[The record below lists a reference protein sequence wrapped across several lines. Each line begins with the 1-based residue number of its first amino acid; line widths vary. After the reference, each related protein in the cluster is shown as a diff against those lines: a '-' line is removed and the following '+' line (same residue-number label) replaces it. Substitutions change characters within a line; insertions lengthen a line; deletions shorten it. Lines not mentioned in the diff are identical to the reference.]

1 VHEPIG
7 HGTFCSAR
15 ARSLTSSGARA
26 PSRGSLRGLDWLV
39 FFLADVQ
46 TGFGPFITVYLTT
59 QAWTQ
64 TDIGLVL
71 TAGTL
76 VGLFCQLPGGALV
89 DAAPSEKLVVAIS
102 VGAIA
107 LSALTIAAAPVFP
120 AVLLSQ
126 IVHAGASCVLG
137 PALAAISLGLV
148 GHRGIGERLG
158 RNARFAAIGNGLA
171 AGAMGACGCFISN
184 RFVFVATA
192 ILVAPTFW
200 ALRRIRSEEIDPE
213 GAHGGPHPG
222 GFKALAA
229 ALLRLTRDRRLLALA
244 ACILLFHLANAAMLP
259 LMGGVVTMRSA
270 RWATMLIA
278 GCIIV
283 PQIAVAAFSPWVG
296 RQAQAWGRRP
306 ILLAGFVAL
315 CVRGVLFAVVTDPYA
330 VIAVQVLDGIAAA
343 ALGVM
348 VPLIVADVTR
358 GTGRFNLALGFIGSA
373 VGIGASAS
381 TTLAGY
387 LSDHFGSGV
396 AFFGLAGIAAAGL
409 ALVFAALPE
418 TRPSGTEY
426 AQGSLQ
432 EKLMPPYR
440 SSSG

>member
-1 VHEPIG
+1 MHQPIG
-7 HGTFCSAR
+7 AWGSAR
-15 ARSLTSSGARA
+15 ARSLTSFGGRA
-26 PSRGSLRGLDWLV
+26 PSLRSRRGLDWFV

-46 TGFGPFITVYLTT
+46 TGFGPFITVYLTA

-71 TAGTL
+71 TAGSL
-76 VGLFCQLPGGALV
+76 VALIGQMPGGAIV
-89 DAAPSEKLVVAIS
+89 DAARSEKFVAAIS
-102 VGAIA
+102 IAAIA
-107 LSALTIAAAPVFP
+107 ASALVLAAAPIFP

-148 GHRGIGERLG
+148 GHHGIGERLG

-171 AGAMGACGCFISN
+171 AAAMGACGYFISN

-192 ILVAPTFW
+192 LLVLPTFW
-200 ALRRIRSEEIDPE
+200 ALWRIRSEEIDPE

-222 GFKALAA
+222 GLKPLATGF
-229 ALLRLTRDRRLLALA
+229 LRLASDRRLLALA
-244 ACILLFHLANAAMLP
+244 ACVLLFHLANAAMLP

-270 RWATMLIA
+270 HWATVLIA
-278 GCIIV
+278 ACIIV
-283 PQIAVAAFSPWVG
+283 PQIAVAIFSPWVG

-306 ILLAGFVAL
+306 ILLAGLAAL
-315 CVRGVLFAVVTDPYA
+315 CIRGVLFAVVTNPYA
-330 VIAVQVLDGIAAA
+330 LVAVQLLDGVAAA

-358 GTGRFNLALGFIGSA
+358 GSGRFNLALGFIGSA
-373 VGIGASAS
+373 VGIGATAS

-387 LSDHFGSGV
+387 MSDHFGSAV
-396 AFFGLAGIAAAGL
+396 AFFGLAGIAAVGL
-409 ALVFAALPE
+409 ALAFAALPE
-418 TRPSGTEY
+418 TKEL
-426 AQGSLQ
+426 A
-432 EKLMPPYR
+432 E
-440 SSSG
+440 

>member
-1 VHEPIG
+1 MHQPIG
-7 HGTFCSAR
+7 DWGSAR
-15 ARSLTSSGARA
+15 ARSSTSFGGRA
-26 PSRGSLRGLDWLV
+26 PSLRSRRGLDWFV

-46 TGFGPFITVYLTT
+46 TGFGPFITVYLTA

-71 TAGTL
+71 TAGSL
-76 VGLFCQLPGGALV
+76 VALFGQMPGGAIV
-89 DAAPSEKLVVAIS
+89 DAARSEKLVAAIS
-102 VGAIA
+102 IAAIA
-107 LSALTIAAAPVFP
+107 ASALLLAAAPIFP

-148 GHRGIGERLG
+148 GYHGIGERLG

-171 AGAMGACGCFISN
+171 AGAMGACGYFISD

-192 ILVAPTFW
+192 LLVAPTFW
-200 ALRRIRSEEIDPE
+200 ALWRIRSEEIDPE
-213 GAHGGPHPG
+213 RAHGGPHPG
-222 GFKALAA
+222 GLKPVATG
-229 ALLRLTRDRRLLALA
+229 LLRLASDRRLLALA
-244 ACILLFHLANAAMLP
+244 GCVLLFHLANAAMLP
-259 LMGGVVTMRSA
+259 LMGGVVTTRSA
-270 RWATMLIA
+270 QWATVLIA
-278 GCIIV
+278 ACIIV
-283 PQIAVAAFSPWVG
+283 PQIAVAIFSPWVG

-306 ILLAGFVAL
+306 ILLAGFAAL
-315 CVRGVLFAVVTDPYA
+315 CIRGVLFAAVSNPYA
-330 VIAVQVLDGIAAA
+330 LVAVQLLDGVSAA

-387 LSDHFGSGV
+387 LSDHFGSAV
-396 AFFGLAGIAAAGL
+396 AFFGLAGIAAAGVAL
-409 ALVFAALPE
+409 AIAALPE
-418 TRPSGTEY
+418 TKQLAG
-426 AQGSLQ
+426 
-432 EKLMPPYR
+432 
-440 SSSG
+440 

>member
-1 VHEPIG
+1 LPP
-7 HGTFCSAR
+7 
-15 ARSLTSSGARA
+15 SGVRA
-26 PSRGSLRGLDWLV
+26 PSPASLRGLDWFV

-46 TGFGPFITVYLTT
+46 TGFGPFVTVYLTT

-64 TDIGLVL
+64 TDIGLAL
-71 TAGTL
+71 TVGGLVAL
-76 VGLFCQLPGGALV
+76 VGQMPGGAIV
-89 DAAPSEKLVVAIS
+89 DAARSERLVAAIS

-107 LSALTIAAAPVFP
+107 LSALALAGAPVFP
-120 AVLLSQ
+120 VVLLSQ

-171 AGAMGACGCFISN
+171 AGAMGACGYFISN
-184 RFVFVATA
+184 RFVFVCTA
-192 ILVAPTFW
+192 LLVAPTFW
-200 ALRRIRSEEIDPE
+200 AISRIRSDEIDPE

-222 GFKALAA
+222 GLKQLAA
-229 ALLRLTRDRRLLALA
+229 GLVRLARDRRLLVLA
-244 ACILLFHLANAAMLP
+244 GCVLLFHLANAAMLP
-259 LMGGVVTMRSA
+259 LMGGVVTTRSA
-270 RWATMLIA
+270 HWATVLIA
-278 GCIIV
+278 ACIIV
-283 PQIAVAAFSPWVG
+283 PQVAVAAFSPWVG

-306 ILLAGFVAL
+306 ILLAGFAAL
-315 CVRGVLFAVVTDPYA
+315 CIRGMLFAAVANPYLL
-330 VIAVQVLDGIAAA
+330 VAVQVLDGIAAA

-358 GTGRFNLALGFIGSA
+358 GTGRFNLALGFVGSA

-387 LSDHFGSGV
+387 LSDHFGSGI

-409 ALVFAALPE
+409 ALAFAALPE
-418 TRPSGTEY
+418 TGPIAE
-426 AQGSLQ
+426 
-432 EKLMPPYR
+432 
-440 SSSG
+440 

>member
-1 VHEPIG
+1 
-7 HGTFCSAR
+7 
-15 ARSLTSSGARA
+15 LTSFGGRA
-26 PSRGSLRGLDWLV
+26 PSLRSRRGLDWFV

-46 TGFGPFITVYLTT
+46 TGFGPFITVYLTA

-71 TAGTL
+71 TAGSL
-76 VGLFCQLPGGALV
+76 VALFGQMPGGAIV
-89 DAAPSEKLVVAIS
+89 DAARSEKLVAAIS
-102 VGAIA
+102 IAAIA
-107 LSALTIAAAPVFP
+107 ASALLLAAAPVFP

-148 GHRGIGERLG
+148 GYHGIGERLG

-171 AGAMGACGCFISN
+171 AGAMGACGYFISD

-192 ILVAPTFW
+192 LLVAPTFW
-200 ALRRIRSEEIDPE
+200 ALWRIRSEEIDPE

-222 GFKALAA
+222 GFKPVATG
-229 ALLRLTRDRRLLALA
+229 LLRLASDRRLLALA
-244 ACILLFHLANAAMLP
+244 GCVLLFHLANAAMLP
-259 LMGGVVTMRSA
+259 LMGGVVTTRSA
-270 RWATMLIA
+270 QWATVLIA
-278 GCIIV
+278 ACIIV
-283 PQIAVAAFSPWVG
+283 PQIAVAIFSPWVG

-306 ILLAGFVAL
+306 ILLAGFAAL
-315 CVRGVLFAVVTDPYA
+315 CIRGVLFAAVANPYA
-330 VIAVQVLDGIAAA
+330 LVAVQLLDGVSAA

-387 LSDHFGSGV
+387 LSDHFGSAV
-396 AFFGLAGIAAAGL
+396 AFFGLAGIAAAGVAL
-409 ALVFAALPE
+409 AFAALPE
-418 TRPSGTEY
+418 TKQLAE
-426 AQGSLQ
+426 
-432 EKLMPPYR
+432 
-440 SSSG
+440 